1 MCRCILIF
9 RTLRGVLSVP
19 MILFFSGVA
28 FLDSGGCSAASSGTA
43 ATAAETAD
51 KSRFLPGT
59 DNSWLIAH
67 QEKNQ
72 TQESS
77 VIWMMTV
84 KFFFKG
90 GVVCLFFN
98 LCRSEAGTK
107 KCKRTSIC
115 ERAVLCRWQ
124 SMKCVQSPLFTCLNA
139 FYWMICCESRHRSY
153 SSYLFHYPLSLICK
167 SECVTV
173 CVTAAELTSIS
184 WYALGKT
191 DSTSEH
197 WICCHITAGWK
208 VICKSLNAVVLE
220 KRKRNLKR
228 KKFIYKKKV
237 CCQQVFM
244 SVAGMNSKKEIC
256 LWSVPRWK

>member
-1 MCRCILIF
+1 MFFLF
-9 RTLRGVLSVP
+9 QWFYFFQVLP
-19 MILFFSGVA
+19 
-28 FLDSGGCSAASSGTA
+28 FLTRAAVQLQVLAQQQHQQRQQTNPDSYQELT
-43 ATAAETAD
+43 TAD
-51 KSRFLPGT
+51 SSPTKKKIKPRKAQWYEWWQLNFFL
-59 DNSWLIAH
+59 
-67 QEKNQ
+67 K
-72 TQESS
+72 
-77 VIWMMTV
+77 
-84 KFFFKG
+84 

-115 ERAVLCRWQ
+115 ERAMLCRLQ